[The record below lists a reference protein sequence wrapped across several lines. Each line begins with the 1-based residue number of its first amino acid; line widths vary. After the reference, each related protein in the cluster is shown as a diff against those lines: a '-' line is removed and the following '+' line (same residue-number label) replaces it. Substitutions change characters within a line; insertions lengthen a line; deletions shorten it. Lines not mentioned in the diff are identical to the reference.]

1 MRIAQVAPLWETVPP
16 TGYGG
21 IELVVALLT
30 DELVKR
36 GHEVT
41 LFASGD
47 SRTLAKLESVYPRAI
62 RTDETVRDYNIYL
75 NLELQEVYRRADEFD
90 IIHSH
95 VDYPALPY
103 ANFTKTPTV
112 HTLHGPLSAENRFLF
127 TQCKH
132 QNYVSISHSQREPLT
147 DLNYVG
153 NVYNGIDLNQYEF
166 HNYPDKEPY
175 LAFLGRVSPE
185 KGAHR
190 AIEIAKRTGY
200 KLKMACKVD
209 EVDRE
214 FFEREILAHV
224 DGKQIELMG
233 EINPVEK
240 SKLIGGAI
248 ATLFPI
254 NWREPFGLVMA
265 ESMATG
271 TPVIAMAMGAAP
283 EVIAHGK
290 TGFLCQTIDEMV
302 RAVDKVGQINRLA
315 CRDHVV
321 QKFGATR
328 MADGYEEVYAR
339 LIEQRFASSNGRPKE
354 VVLPKVV

>member
-16 TGYGG
+16 KGYGG

-30 DELVKR
+30 NELVKR

-47 SRTLAKLESVYPRAI
+47 SGTLAKLNSVYPRAI
-62 RTDETVRDYNIYL
+62 RTDSTVKDYNVYL
-75 NLELQEVYRRADEFD
+75 NLELQEVYKRADEFD

-95 VDYPALPY
+95 VDYAALPY

-127 TQCKH
+127 GQCKR
-132 QNYVSISHSQREPLT
+132 QNYVSISYSQREPLPN
-147 DLNYVG
+147 LNYVG
-153 NVYNGIDLNQYEF
+153 NVYNGIDINDYEF
-166 HNYPDKEPY
+166 HNHPDEEPY

-185 KGAHR
+185 KGAHL
-190 AIEIAKRTGY
+190 AIEIAKRTGH

-214 FFEREILAHV
+214 FFEREILTHV
-224 DGKQIELMG
+224 DGKQIQLMG
-233 EINPVEK
+233 EISPAEK
-240 SKLIGGAI
+240 SKLMGGAI

-254 NWREPFGLVMA
+254 NWREPFGLVMT

-271 TPVIAMAMGAAP
+271 TPVIAIAMGAAP

-290 TGFLCQTIDEMV
+290 TGFLCQNLDEMIS
-302 RAVDKVGQINRLA
+302 AIDKIGNINRLA

-321 QKFGATR
+321 QKFSARHMTE
-328 MADGYEEVYAR
+328 GYEEVYTK
-339 LIEQRFASSNGRPKE
+339 LIEQRFASTNGRPKG
-354 VVLPKVV
+354 VILPKVS